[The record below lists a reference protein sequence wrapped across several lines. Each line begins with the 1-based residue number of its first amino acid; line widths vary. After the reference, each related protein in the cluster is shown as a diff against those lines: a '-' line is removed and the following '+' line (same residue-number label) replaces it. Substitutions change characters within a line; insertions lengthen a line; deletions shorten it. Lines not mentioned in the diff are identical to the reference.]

1 MPLSMIL
8 LVLYLLLGAALFAS
22 LLVMALRRR
31 GRAPGSAEAIAGAQQ
46 ALYTLQSSLLA
57 PELVERIFSRE
68 DLEFVAAEAPRPVH
82 KLFLSERKRLA
93 LAWAHQ
99 VRAAMVRLRR
109 FYLGKARQYAR
120 LDFRTEVELA
130 FTFTLLLFACRA
142 LELLLHL
149 RGPYAA
155 PRIVRA
161 TATAAARICDISEKA
176 LAFLN
181 PPALAMVEGGTAG
194 RGA

>member
-1 MPLSMIL
+1 VIQ

-22 LLVMALRRR
+22 LLVMAVRRR
-31 GRAPGSAEAIAGAQQ
+31 ARAAGSAEAIAGAQQ
-46 ALYTLQSSLLA
+46 ALCTLQSSLLP
-57 PELVERIFSRE
+57 PELVERIFARE
-68 DLEFVAAEAPRPVH
+68 DFEFVAAEVPGPV
-82 KLFLSERKRLA
+82 KGLFLSERKKLA
-93 LAWAHQ
+93 LVWAHQ
-99 VRAAMVRLRR
+99 VRGAIVCLRR
-109 FYLGKARQYAR
+109 LYLGKARQYAR

-130 FTFTLLLFACRA
+130 FDFTLLLFACRA

-161 TATAAARICDISEKA
+161 TATAAARICDISETA

-181 PPALAMVEGGTAG
+181 PPALAIAEGGTAG